1 MVLGFFSQEMVISG
15 TSSDPH
21 LFLCVSLGLYLCN
34 TFFDGEKMTQNTF
47 LNELHTKWVRPFG
60 ATDSDKE
67 KGFGS
72 ASQTKCNLNQVIKA
86 QEDLRWGQGGEWVG
100 RREDGI
106 LQLAEDRITKKL
118 SKVI

>member
-1 MVLGFFSQEMVISG
+1 MNCIPNEW
-15 TSSDPH
+15 DH
-21 LFLCVSLGLYLCN
+21 L
-34 TFFDGEKMTQNTF
+34 
-47 LNELHTKWVRPFG
+47 G

-106 LQLAEDRITKKL
+106 LQLAEDRITTKKL